1 MEILSPGL
9 RNIGLQ
15 VGDKGKLDHKITP
28 RRTAASTPRS
38 LRRIGL
44 RHAWGFP
51 ALLALA
57 LIPFTGAAR
66 AAQDSPSEYQL
77 KAAFVYNFA
86 KFVDWPSK
94 VYSGPQSPFSICI
107 LGTDPFGS
115 IIDDTL
121 RGKTVA
127 DHPVIIRRDKDAAAA
142 RHCQIV
148 FVSASERRHL
158 PDVLA
163 SLKGA
168 SVLVVGDVD
177 GFAAAGGAIELTLQ
191 ENRVRF
197 AINPGAADGAGL
209 KISSQLLA
217 LATIVHGASEN
228 GKN

>member
-1 MEILSPGL
+1 MGLSVHRASLFLTTTSPWNATANASPSA
-9 RNIGLQ
+9 RPI
-15 VGDKGKLDHKITP
+15 
-28 RRTAASTPRS
+28 RTCRPSRVSAV
-38 LRRIGL
+38 
-44 RHAWGFP
+44 
-51 ALLALA
+51 LALA
-57 LIPFTGAAR
+57 LISFIGTAQ
-66 AAQDSPSEYQL
+66 AAQDSPSEYEL

-86 KFVDWPSK
+86 KFVDWPPK

-115 IIDDTL
+115 VIDDTL
-121 RGKTVA
+121 RDKTVA
-127 DHPVIIRRDKDAAAA
+127 DHPVVVRRDKDATAA

-148 FVSASERRHL
+148 FVSASEKHHL

-168 SVLVVGDVD
+168 NVLVIGDVD

-191 ENRVRF
+191 DSRIRF

-217 LATIVHGASEN
+217 LATIVHSTPES

>member
-1 MEILSPGL
+1 M
-9 RNIGLQ
+9 
-15 VGDKGKLDHKITP
+15 
-28 RRTAASTPRS
+28 RRHSR
-38 LRRIGL
+38 LVV
-44 RHAWGFP
+44 
-51 ALLALA
+51 LLALV
-57 LIPFTGAAR
+57 LIPLAAIAR

-86 KFVDWPSK
+86 KFVDWPPK

-107 LGTDPFGS
+107 LGADPFGS
-115 IIDDTL
+115 VIDDTL

-127 DHPVIIRRDKDAAAA
+127 DHPVVVRRDKDATTA

-148 FVSASERRHL
+148 FVSASERPRF
-158 PDVLA
+158 PDILA
-163 SLKGA
+163 GLKGA
-168 SVLVVGDVD
+168 NVLIVGDFD

-191 ENRVRF
+191 DSRVRF

-217 LATIVHGASEN
+217 LATIVHGNPES

>member
-1 MEILSPGL
+1 MRLCT
-9 RNIGLQ
+9 
-15 VGDKGKLDHKITP
+15 GDNGKLHHKITA
-28 RRTAASTPRS
+28 RRTAANTPRS
-38 LRRIGL
+38 ACPIRTRQPS
-44 RHAWGFP
+44 RVS

-57 LIPFTGAAR
+57 LIPFIGTAR

-86 KFVDWPSK
+86 KFVDWPPK

-115 IIDDTL
+115 VIDDTL

-127 DHPVIIRRDKDAAAA
+127 DHPVVVRRDKDATAA

-148 FVSASERRHL
+148 FVSASERHRL
-158 PDVLA
+158 PDVFA
-163 SLKGA
+163 GLKGGNA
-168 SVLVVGDVD
+168 LIVGDVD

-191 ENRVRF
+191 DSRVRF

-217 LATIVHGASEN
+217 LATIVHGTPES

>member
-1 MEILSPGL
+1 MGLSVHRGSLFLPTTS
-9 RNIGLQ
+9 RWNA
-15 VGDKGKLDHKITP
+15 
-28 RRTAASTPRS
+28 TANAPRS
-38 LRRIGL
+38 ARPIRTRR
-44 RHAWGFP
+44 P
-51 ALLALA
+51 SKVSALLALA
-57 LIPFTGAAR
+57 LIPFIGTAR

-86 KFVDWPSK
+86 KFVDWPPK

-115 IIDDTL
+115 VIDDTL

-127 DHPVIIRRDKDAAAA
+127 DHPVVIRRDKDAAAA

-148 FVSASERRHL
+148 FVSASEKHRL
-158 PDVLA
+158 PDILA

-168 SVLVVGDVD
+168 NVLVVGDAD

-191 ENRVRF
+191 DSRVRF
-197 AINPGAADGAGL
+197 AINPGAADSAGL

-217 LATIVHGASEN
+217 LATIVHGNPES

>member
-1 MEILSPGL
+1 MRLSVHRGSLFLPTTS
-9 RNIGLQ
+9 RWNATSTAPR
-15 VGDKGKLDHKITP
+15 HP
-28 RRTAASTPRS
+28 RRIRNCRPSQFCS
-38 LRRIGL
+38 
-44 RHAWGFP
+44 
-51 ALLALA
+51 LLALA
-57 LIPFTGAAR
+57 LIPFTGTVR

-86 KFVDWPSK
+86 KFVDWPPK

-115 IIDDTL
+115 VIDDTL

-127 DHPVIIRRDKDAAAA
+127 DHPVVVRRDKDATAA

-148 FVSASERRHL
+148 FVSASERHRL
-158 PDVLA
+158 PDVFA
-163 SLKGA
+163 SLKGGNA
-168 SVLVVGDVD
+168 LIVGDVD

-191 ENRVRF
+191 DSRVRF

-217 LATIVHGASEN
+217 LATIVHGTPES